1 MLASSRAGAT
11 TGREEASG
19 MTRILTPVVAAA
31 LAAIAMPAAAQTA
44 GGDCA
49 SLAGRRIPA
58 AEISLPTGGAEI
70 LSATPIAADAAQPAQ
85 CRVMGAIHPVDPT
98 APRILW
104 QANLPA
110 AWNGRA
116 LQFGGG
122 GYNGRIPNTTGLE
135 THGLAGTPTPLARGF
150 LTFASDSGHQAASA
164 NDASFALNAEALHNF
179 GYQHVRKT
187 LDAVRALAVAHYGRP
202 VRRVYY
208 TGGST
213 GGREGLTAAI
223 RWPEA
228 YDGIIAWYPVS
239 SYMGLRL
246 WGAQLARAVY
256 DDESAGWIPPA
267 MVARITREA
276 IARCDALDGLADGL
290 VSHPDRCRAG
300 SAAALEALRC
310 RGAETGNPEH
320 CLTQAQVER
329 TMRVYHQG
337 YTLPYAFA
345 NGSRDYLGY
354 NSLEGIAM
362 QLGSQRD
369 LLDPPRSGPNAHHV
383 DRAYQFFRFFV
394 NGGRDLDMRRL
405 DVTAPGPMRQRILE
419 ISALFDATASDL
431 SRFAARGGRII
442 WLHGHDDPSVSP
454 LENRRN
460 VQAIVARMGAEAAD
474 RFLRYYEIPGLA
486 HGGGRFAPTWQSLAA
501 LDAWV
506 EGGAA
511 PVGQVIT
518 DSTTGPTRGR
528 TRPLCAFPS
537 WPRYNGSGDPN
548 LAASFTCATD

>member
-1 MLASSRAGAT
+1 MKLRMLTGATALAGAAFAVPAMAQPAT
-11 TGREEASG
+11 T
-19 MTRILTPVVAAA
+19 PCAA
-31 LAAIAMPAAAQTA
+31 LA
-44 GGDCA
+44 G
-49 SLAGRRIPA
+49 LRIPA
-58 AEISLPTGGAEI
+58 ARITLPTTGAEI
-70 LSATPIAADAAQPAQ
+70 LSATPERSDATGAF
-85 CRVMGAIHPVDPT
+85 CRVMGAISPVDPQ

-104 QANLPA
+104 QANLPQD
-110 AWNGRA
+110 WNGRA

-135 THGLAGTPTPLARGF
+135 THGLEGSRTPLARGF
-150 LTFASDSGHQAASA
+150 LTFGSDSGHQAPSN

-179 GYQHVRKT
+179 GYQHIRKT
-187 LDAVRALAVAHYGRP
+187 LDAVREVAAAHYGQP
-202 VRRVYY
+202 PRRVYFN
-208 TGGST
+208 GGST

-228 YDGIIAWYPVS
+228 YDGIITWYPVS

-246 WGAQLARAVY
+246 WGAVLARAIY

-267 MVARITREA
+267 MVERIARGS
-276 IARCDALDGLADGL
+276 IARCDALDGVADGL
-290 VSHPDRCRAG
+290 VSNPDRCREG
-300 SAAALEALRC
+300 SAAALAALRC
-310 RGAETGNPEH
+310 TGGETGNPEH
-320 CLTQAQVER
+320 CLTPAQVDR

-345 NGSRDYLGY
+345 NGARDYLGY

-383 DRAYQFFRFFV
+383 DRAYQFFRYFV

-405 DVTAPGPMRQRILE
+405 DVTAEGAARARILE
-419 ISALFDATASDL
+419 ISALFDATSTDL

-454 LENRRN
+454 LENRRF
-460 VQAIVARMGAEAAD
+460 VQAITARMGREETG

-486 HGGGRFAPTWQSLAA
+486 HGGGGFAPTWESLAA

-506 EGGAA
+506 EGGVA

-518 DSTTGPTRGR
+518 DATRSPTRGR
-528 TRPLCAFPS
+528 TRPLCAHPS
-537 WPRYNGSGDPN
+537 WPRYAGTGDAN
-548 LAASFTCATD
+548 SAASFTCVTE